1 MNGLTWQI
9 AATAAVLLLA
19 ASIGLIIATR
29 RRRWAEMPAIVCCG
43 LFLFTCSAAVTMA
56 KPDMARHFR
65 NGHLVMGM

>member
-1 MNGLTWQI
+1 MNGITWQI
-9 AATAAVLLLA
+9 AAAAAVLLLA
-19 ASIGLIIATR
+19 GGIALIMATR
-29 RRRWAEMPAIVCCG
+29 RHRWAEMPAIACCG